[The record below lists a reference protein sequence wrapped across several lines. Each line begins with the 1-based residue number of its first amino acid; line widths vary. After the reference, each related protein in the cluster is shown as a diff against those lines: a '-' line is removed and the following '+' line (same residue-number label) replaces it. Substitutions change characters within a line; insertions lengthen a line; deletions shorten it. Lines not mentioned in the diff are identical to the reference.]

1 MSTIG
6 MLGMIIGMCV
16 CAVGW
21 NGKKWYL
28 FFLSFGLMLGG
39 ILMGIGANPAK
50 DAPNGFQELVRSGTF
65 IMIISI
71 LIMFAL
77 WYNDK
82 SRTIKN
88 PEKQK
93 QQKEIYD
100 NIIDERNKSQ
110 KERYS
115 IDVESLN
122 KFFDAWADAGISA
135 SAQGKRMQSEKGP
148 QQDWAIAGGIASGL
162 AGGAAGI
169 ATAIDVMNKNAE
181 ATERYHKQGKE
192 MEIGGI
198 NAAIEAQKAK
208 KELQNQKFDNFE
220 YSKIDNKLLNELN
233 ISFDKINDYKT
244 EFIEVNV
251 KATVKKDKYKFPKTN
266 EAAKIDGSFKV
277 NLYNRNKTVLLA
289 SGYYVAT
296 GRRGNDKSLTGY
308 NFVSKEKT
316 ILLKKQ
322 PNVKINLSDGYQI
335 EFTDPK
341 LWLLKI

>member
-1 MSTIG
+1 MRGAVDLCRFHQVVRKADIELAEHEDG
-6 MLGMIIGMCV
+6 RRIEPVRQDDRPQVIVQADCIEQREARQDRHFHRHHHRGQEKEENEVLAAEMDLGKGV
-16 CAVGW
+16 CGQGREKQLDDRTDDGNENGIAVG
-21 NGKKWYL
+21 L
-28 FFLSFGLMLGG
+28 EHVDLAFL
-39 ILMGIGANPAK
+39 P
-50 DAPNGFQELVRSGTF
+50 DVPV
-65 IMIISI
+65 IIP
-71 LIMFAL
+71 LRL
-77 WYNDK
+77 L
-82 SRTIKN
+82 R
-88 PEKQK
+88 Q
-93 QQKEIYD
+93 
-100 NIIDERNKSQ
+100 
-110 KERYS
+110 
-115 IDVESLN
+115 
-122 KFFDAWADAGISA
+122 
-135 SAQGKRMQSEKGP
+135 
-148 QQDWAIAGGIASGL
+148 
-162 AGGAAGI
+162 
-169 ATAIDVMNKNAE
+169 
-181 ATERYHKQGKE
+181 E

-220 YSKIDNKLLNELN
+220 YSKIDNTLLNELN

-341 LWLLKI
+341 LWFLKI